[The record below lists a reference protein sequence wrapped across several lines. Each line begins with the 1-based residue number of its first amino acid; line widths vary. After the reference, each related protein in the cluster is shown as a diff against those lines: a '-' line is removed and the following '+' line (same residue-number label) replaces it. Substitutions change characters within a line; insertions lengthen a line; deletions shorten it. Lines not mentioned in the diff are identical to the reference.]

1 MPGPALGV
9 GSRLEARPLA
19 ELGVGGCG
27 SVAAGGVAGK
37 GVGGCEAA
45 GLGGTGCD
53 VAPVGVIDREG
64 VDAAGGEDLGAGIA
78 GCEAAG
84 ADACSHGTGSGLAYV
99 GVAGRKDAGVG
110 AARWAVG
117 GVDGCSHGFGSG
129 IACGGFLGC
138 AVVGAGATGS
148 GLVSGF
154 WLCGVERL
162 RGGGG
167 RFLGLVAGSRDPGGL
182 PMPQGGLPMRR
193 RGRRAGA
200 VIDRSRASAMARS
213 AIGSGV
219 RTSATVWGGW
229 PWEWGRAAFWG

>member
-1 MPGPALGV
+1 MV
-9 GSRLEARPLA
+9 
-19 ELGVGGCG
+19 
-27 SVAAGGVAGK
+27 
-37 GVGGCEAA
+37 GCEAA
-45 GLGGTGCD
+45 GSGGTGCD
-53 VAPVGVIDREG
+53 VAPVGVIAREG
-64 VDAAGGEDLGAGIA
+64 GDAAGGEDIGAGIP
-78 GCEAAG
+78 GCEAG
-84 ADACSHGTGSGLAYV
+84 DACSHGSGSGCDLAYAGTADREDGSADTPGRIPACAEACSPGPGSGLAYV
-99 GVAGRKDAGVG
+99 GVAGRKDVGVG

-129 IACGGFLGC
+129 VACGGFLGC
-138 AVVGAGATGS
+138 GVVGAEATGS

-154 WLCGVERL
+154 WLCGVERS

-167 RFLGLVAGSRDPGGL
+167 RLVGLVAGSRDPGVL